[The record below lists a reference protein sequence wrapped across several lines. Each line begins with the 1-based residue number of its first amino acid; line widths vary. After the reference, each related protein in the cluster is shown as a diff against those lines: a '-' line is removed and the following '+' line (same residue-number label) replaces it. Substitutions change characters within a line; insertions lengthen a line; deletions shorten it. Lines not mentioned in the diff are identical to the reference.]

1 MNAKIDSSKIMGEL
15 KVLIVGNNPIELSR
29 VFENLHNVQGNKLVT
44 EIAFDFKS
52 IRERLLTFKPN
63 FIFIDDNIG
72 KVELKNMIGS
82 LVTRNRTKNIP
93 ITVLKNSNYQ
103 ESVTS
108 GVMNFLLKENLT
120 PDALYKSFI
129 YSLQFIK
136 THQYL
141 LESYRTRKGQLKR
154 FLKS

>member
-1 MNAKIDSSKIMGEL
+1 MVEVESLNIQGDL
-15 KVLIVGNNPIELSR
+15 KVLVVGNNPIELSR
-29 VFENLHNVQGNKLVT
+29 VFENLRNIQGSKLVT

-72 KVELKNMIGS
+72 KVELKNMVQS
-82 LVTRNRTKNIP
+82 LNTRNKTKNIP

-103 ESVTS
+103 ESVTF

-120 PDALYKSFI
+120 PEALYKSFI
-129 YSLQFIK
+129 YSMQFMK
-136 THQYL
+136 THRYL
-141 LESYRTRKGQLKR
+141 LESYQKRKGQLKR
-154 FLKS
+154 LMKS